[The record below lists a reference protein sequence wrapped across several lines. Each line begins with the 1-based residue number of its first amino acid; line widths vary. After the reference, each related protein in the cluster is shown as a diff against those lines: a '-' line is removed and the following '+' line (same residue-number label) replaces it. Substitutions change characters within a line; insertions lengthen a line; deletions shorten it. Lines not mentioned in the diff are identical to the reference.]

1 MSITVAVVAMGE
13 MGAGVAARLVERG
26 AKVLT
31 NLDGRS
37 AASAERAKAAGVQAV
52 DTDEA
57 LVAGADMVLSI
68 VPPARAG
75 ALAERLLPA
84 IRAANP
90 KLLYVDCNAVAPQT
104 VGAIAE
110 AFLGEGLAFADA
122 GIVGGPPTPAGYNPR
137 IYASGPGA
145 EAAAALNA
153 YGLDIR
159 PMSERVG
166 DASALKMAY
175 AGTTKGAS
183 AVMISMM
190 LGAAR
195 AGVAET
201 FIAEMAASQAGR
213 LEGAVRNLPMVFR
226 KAYRW
231 DGEMEEIAKFLDPE
245 TGGAEI
251 FNGAAE
257 LYRRIAEDY
266 AEGDEAERMALLKG
280 YPGPELRLRGH
291 AE

>member
-1 MSITVAVVAMGE
+1 MSITVAIVAMGE
-13 MGAGVAARLVERG
+13 MGAGVAARLTSRG
-26 AKVLT
+26 ARVLT
-31 NLDGRS
+31 SLEGRS
-37 AASAERAKAAGVQAV
+37 AASAARAKAAGVHAV
-52 DTDEA
+52 DSDRA
-57 LVAGADMVLSI
+57 LVAEADMMLSI

-84 IRAANP
+84 IQAANP

-104 VGAIAE
+104 VKALA
-110 AFLGEGLAFADA
+110 APFLDAGLAFADA
-122 GIVGGPPTPAGYNPR
+122 GIIGGPPLTSGFTPTF
-137 IYASGPGA
+137 YASGSGA
-145 EAAAALNA
+145 EAAAALNEF
-153 YGLDIR
+153 GLDIR
-159 PMSERVG
+159 PMSDRIG

-195 AGVAET
+195 AGVADA
-201 FIAEMAASQAGR
+201 FIAEMAASQSGR
-213 LEGAVRNLPMVFR
+213 LEATVRNLPMVFK

-257 LYRRIAEDY
+257 LYRRIAEDF
-266 AEGDEAERMALLKG
+266 AVGEASERMALLKA
-280 YPGPELRLRGH
+280 YQDPR
-291 AE
+291 

>member
-1 MSITVAVVAMGE
+1 MSITVAIVAMGE
-13 MGAGVAARLVERG
+13 MGAGVAARLTSRG
-26 AKVLT
+26 ARVLT
-31 NLDGRS
+31 SLEGRS
-37 AASAERAKAAGVQAV
+37 AASAERAKAAGVHAV
-52 DTDEA
+52 DSDRA
-57 LVAGADMVLSI
+57 LVAESNMMLSI

-84 IRAANP
+84 IQAANP

-104 VGAIAE
+104 VKALAAPFE
-110 AFLGEGLAFADA
+110 AAGLAFCDA
-122 GIVGGPPTPAGYNPR
+122 GIVGGPPATSGFTPTF
-137 IYASGPGA
+137 YACGPGA
-145 EAAAALNA
+145 EAAAALNEF
-153 YGLDIR
+153 GLDIR
-159 PMSERVG
+159 PMSGRIG

-195 AGVAET
+195 AGVADA
-201 FIAEMAASQAGR
+201 FIAEMAASQSGR
-213 LEGAVRNLPMVFR
+213 LEAAVRNLPMVFR

-231 DGEMEEIAKFLDPE
+231 DGEMDEIAKFLAPE

-257 LYRRIAEDY
+257 LYRRIAEDF
-266 AEGDEAERMALLKG
+266 AEGEASERMALLKSFQNQ
-280 YPGPELRLRGH
+280 R
-291 AE
+291 

>member
-1 MSITVAVVAMGE
+1 MSITVAIVAMGE
-13 MGAGVAARLVERG
+13 MGAGVAARLTSRG
-26 AKVLT
+26 ARVLT
-31 NLDGRS
+31 SLEGRS
-37 AASAERAKAAGVQAV
+37 AASAERAKAAGVHAV
-52 DTDEA
+52 DSDRA
-57 LVAGADMVLSI
+57 LVAEADMMLSI

-84 IRAANP
+84 IQAANP

-104 VGAIAE
+104 VKALA
-110 AFLGEGLAFADA
+110 APFLDAGLAFADA
-122 GIVGGPPTPAGYNPR
+122 GIVGGPPLTSGFTPTF
-137 IYASGPGA
+137 YASGSGA
-145 EAAAALNA
+145 EAAAALNEF
-153 YGLDIR
+153 GLDIR
-159 PMSERVG
+159 PMSDRIG

-195 AGVAET
+195 AGVADA
-201 FIAEMAASQAGR
+201 FIAEMAASQSGR
-213 LEGAVRNLPMVFR
+213 LEAAVRNLPMVFK

-257 LYRRIAEDY
+257 LYRRIAEDF
-266 AEGDEAERMALLKG
+266 AAGEASERMALLKA
-280 YPGPELRLRGH
+280 YQDPR
-291 AE
+291 

>member
-1 MSITVAVVAMGE
+1 MSITVAIVAMGE
-13 MGAGVAARLVERG
+13 MGAGVAARLTSRG
-26 AKVLT
+26 ARVLT
-31 NLDGRS
+31 SLEGRS
-37 AASAERAKAAGVQAV
+37 AASAERAKAAGVHAV
-52 DTDEA
+52 DSDRA
-57 LVAGADMVLSI
+57 LVAEADMMLSI

-84 IRAANP
+84 IQAANP

-104 VGAIAE
+104 VKALA
-110 AFLGEGLAFADA
+110 APFLDAGLAFADA
-122 GIVGGPPTPAGYNPR
+122 GIVGGPPLTSGFTPTF
-137 IYASGPGA
+137 YASGSGA
-145 EAAAALNA
+145 EAAAALNEF
-153 YGLDIR
+153 GLDIR
-159 PMSERVG
+159 PMSDRIG

-195 AGVAET
+195 AGVADA
-201 FIAEMAASQAGR
+201 FIAEMAASQSGR
-213 LEGAVRNLPMVFR
+213 LEAAVRNLPMVFK

-257 LYRRIAEDY
+257 LYRRIAEDF
-266 AEGDEAERMALLKG
+266 AVGEASERMALLKA
-280 YPGPELRLRGH
+280 YQDPR
-291 AE
+291 

>member
-13 MGAGVAARLVERG
+13 MGAGVAARLTSRG
-26 AKVLT
+26 ARVLT
-31 NLDGRS
+31 SLEGRS
-37 AASAERAKAAGVQAV
+37 SASAQRAKATDVVAV
-52 DTDEA
+52 PSDEA

-68 VPPARAG
+68 VPPARAA

-84 IRAANP
+84 IRAVNP

-104 VGAIAE
+104 VKAIAAPFLE
-110 AFLGEGLAFADA
+110 AGLAFCDA
-122 GIVGGPPTPAGYNPR
+122 GIVGGPPATSGFTPTF
-137 IYASGPGA
+137 YASGPGA
-145 EAAAALNA
+145 EAAAALNEF
-153 YGLDIR
+153 GLDVR
-159 PMSERVG
+159 PMSDRIG

-183 AVMISMM
+183 AVMICMM

-195 AGVAET
+195 AGVADA
-201 FIAEMAASQAGR
+201 FIAEMAASQSGR
-213 LEGAVRNLPMVFR
+213 LEAAARSLPIVFR

-245 TGGAEI
+245 TGGAAI

-266 AEGDEAERMALLKG
+266 AEGEASERMTLLKG
-280 YPGPELRLRGH
+280 FQDPS
-291 AE
+291 